1 MKKLFSSHNDQY
13 YYTSDEEEMLET
25 DAGTSGMK
33 AYEDFLESYSYLK
46 GFEDRAW
53 KDPYFLVNLLGIDAL
68 RNIDHLEP
76 LGDDIVSYYL
86 TLCDECAMWLR
97 GFRACRS
104 QGESS
109 LYPEDIFV
117 ATPNGYVDISQA
129 ASDMKMAVDESGKP
143 RNENPQ
149 TESPKEKDRIKE
161 ATLNSAKV
169 DAVRKGLVRWFT
181 KNNLW
186 KQQHQERCA
195 VLRDLS
201 KRVLPHVK
209 PESRSEGDR
218 ERDMENIQADLTF
231 AATGKTADTIH
242 MTNSQKIKHMTT
254 LPSLQNRES
263 DNNTVAS
270 HANSQGRLPSYANG
284 VSTSQRIPLKNRG
297 SLREASTEST
307 EIKPRGD
314 ESDVFSN
321 GTFGDTGKPRSR
333 LNSINMLFVDSK
345 ADVDEN
351 LNPSMAIAEEKSSS
365 RRFPIRRH
373 DEVVVVC
380 SDSNEKRLRCLYE
393 WLEKESQ
400 ALKIIEQAFVRL
412 KRKPQHKNS
421 EWRDDSFSVIAR
433 VRDICPGLQ
442 LEMPP
447 IKNYL
452 IAAGYPQYSEVN
464 KVRHPLDRRKNPHLR
479 EPQKNDS
486 LEEGGDKSCYS
497 DMGLYEGLI
506 KQVKDG
512 KQMKTIFEPF
522 PWFSFDPRSES
533 SSYSVIDDALIFRD
547 APIPR

>member
-53 KDPYFLVNLLGIDAL
+53 KDPYFLINLLGIDAL
-68 RNIDHLEP
+68 RYIDHLEP
-76 LGDDIVSYYL
+76 LGEDIVSYYL
-86 TLCDECAMWLR
+86 SLCDECAMWLR

-109 LYPEDIFV
+109 LFPVDIFV

-129 ASDMKMAVDESGKP
+129 AADMKLVMDESGKP

-149 TESPKEKDRIKE
+149 MESPKEKDRTKE

-186 KQQHQERCA
+186 KQQHKERCA
-195 VLRDLS
+195 VLKDLS
-201 KRVLPHVK
+201 KRVLPVVK
-209 PESRSEGDR
+209 FESRSDGDR
-218 ERDMENIQADLTF
+218 EKEMENIQADLTF
-231 AATGKTADTIH
+231 ATNGKTAD
-242 MTNSQKIKHMTT
+242 
-254 LPSLQNRES
+254 LQYRES
-263 DNNTVAS
+263 
-270 HANSQGRLPSYANG
+270 LLSYANG
-284 VSTSQRIPLKNRG
+284 ISTQQQTSLKNRG
-297 SLREASTEST
+297 SLREDSTEST
-307 EIKPRGD
+307 ELKPRGD
-314 ESDVFSN
+314 SDVFSN
-321 GTFGDTGKPRSR
+321 GTFGDTGKRQSR
-333 LNSINMLFVDSK
+333 HNSINMLFVDSK
-345 ADVDEN
+345 AEVDETLN
-351 LNPSMAIAEEKSSS
+351 LSMAIAEEKLSS
-365 RRFPIRRH
+365 RRFPIRRY